1 MICKRYSAQYK
12 LDMVKKYLDTKE
24 KQPKTTIAEFAD
36 ENGLSDSTFNDW
48 VVKYKRQGYGFCNI
62 TNEIKKLGEVE
73 VIDSTPLSSLTDT
86 DISTVDVPLPANK
99 VRMTYNGATIEFD
112 QSLFERALNVLKS
125 W

>member
-12 LDMVKKYLDTKE
+12 LDMVKKYLDAKE

-48 VVKYKRQGYGFCNI
+48 VVKYKRQGYGFCTI
-62 TNEIKKLGEVE
+62 TNEIKKLEEVE
-73 VIDSTPLSSLTDT
+73 IIDSTPLTSMSDKE
-86 DISTVDVPLPANK
+86 IGAVDLPLPTNK

-112 QSLFERALNVLKS
+112 QSPLERALNVLKS